1 MLSPRR
7 AHHAV
12 ARSVVAS
19 GLLAIVGA
27 GAHAEPS
34 IATSADVAVGGG
46 SYAGAWY
53 AGADLRLDTQWR
65 ALQVGLG
72 ARFDAVDGNWHSLDF
87 HQRRDALRVLRY
99 AQWQHRWG
107 DNSVALAAGNL
118 APLTLGTL
126 AHGYRASIDVRR
138 RVGVTARVVASST
151 EVEGFVDD
159 VLQPY
164 VAASAVS
171 MAVRRGWR
179 ARVAAV
185 ADVDVGQGAI
195 ELSGRR
201 VGTVEKLRLE
211 GGAGL
216 VVEPGI
222 GTSAVL
228 FGQAEMRVDRL
239 RIIASADVRA
249 GSGTV
254 GAAFGPLYR
263 LERSDAR
270 MGQGLWQLADGDV
283 LSGIGGGATLTLAR
297 PDLGWVAASLQRR
310 PGLGTLATAT
320 AGAPMGPR
328 WQAGAWLAASESA
341 LAGAAEIRWLWSARW
356 WTAAEVARAYGLA
369 DSAAAMDVMSTSR
382 PGTYGALW
390 AGARM

>member
-201 VGTVEKLRLE
+201 VGTVEAGPGWWLNLALALAPCCSAKLRCELIACE
-211 GGAGL
+211 SSRAPMCGL
-216 VVEPGI
+216 VAVRLGQRSGPCI
-222 GTSAVL
+222 GSNAAMRAWAKACGSSPTVMYSA
-228 FGQAEMRVDRL
+228 
-239 RIIASADVRA
+239 ASAAV
-249 GSGTV
+249 
-254 GAAFGPLYR
+254 
-263 LERSDAR
+263 
-270 MGQGLWQLADGDV
+270 
-283 LSGIGGGATLTLAR
+283 
-297 PDLGWVAASLQRR
+297 QR
-310 PGLGTLATAT
+310 
-320 AGAPMGPR
+320 
-328 WQAGAWLAASESA
+328 
-341 LAGAAEIRWLWSARW
+341 
-356 WTAAEVARAYGLA
+356 
-369 DSAAAMDVMSTSR
+369 
-382 PGTYGALW
+382 
-390 AGARM
+390 